1 MVVRETSNGQW
12 VRINVNPD
20 VPAVYFGDR
29 FLKASRK
36 KSDTTP
42 VFTAPTKPLTF
53 GLVFNADVWAKIQAL
68 DDMEVRDH
76 SLLGPN
82 KTNVLLHHSS
92 IRGTTKWLVHGI
104 QQVQST

>member
-1 MVVRETSNGQW
+1 MDVELVLKIRQTLYQPLLEFCRTVEFDINLMVVRETSNGQW

-20 VPAVYFGDR
+20 VPVVYFGDR

-53 GLVFNADVWAKIQAL
+53 GLVFHADVWAKIQAL
-68 DDMEVRDH
+68 EDMEVRDFFFC
-76 SLLGPN
+76 G
-82 KTNVLLHHSS
+82 
-92 IRGTTKWLVHGI
+92 
-104 QQVQST
+104 